1 MNSDDPL
8 KCLAYSYKISCDRPE
23 LLEHPLTPAY
33 IKDSLDD
40 IQVLGKAEIRAI
52 LTWRKKILKALE
64 ANNKTETEKEEQTT
78 VEADKSSQDEEDID
92 REVERLLKE
101 EQHENKKRLKII
113 RKAKRKLAERIV
125 RKMEH
130 PGDQIEQN
138 DAHELFSLSAVGD
151 LDELERLE
159 KKMIQETGHSAADLM
174 VLKEEQAVRKAAKE
188 KIEGDFRRAVE
199 GGEYLQFD
207 RHAEH
212 DVDLGALESTK
223 PENIHDRDDIYL
235 SSSDDDVDI
244 EDDVEDKRSL
254 PDAGEQLVFGSDDE
268 GDLDEE
274 DAEAFESDEDDDV
287 DSINTEKKTLLVDL
301 DPADEETKQKRKI
314 SAWCNSSEIKDLL
327 NVEDLDA
334 EADSDTDTF
343 SKKAKKP
350 ELVKTPAKEKKVT
363 FADLD
368 VPTSKPSITPTAA
381 SSDGKEKKKAEKKQ
395 KKLRRPL
402 TAEEKALAVRLVQSA
417 KSRRDLLEWNFH
429 RYRFFEDPSSLPDWF
444 VGDEKK
450 HMRKPLPLAQDEKKS
465 ERPVTG
471 KTLKK
476 AEEAKA
482 RKKMRLAKR
491 LKKVRKRAE
500 NLPDDLT
507 ERETWSKIKTMYK
520 NAGLLKKKRR
530 PVHRIVNTKA
540 GSRGQAPPPRGAKI
554 KLVDR
559 RMKSDLRGT
568 MKKAKRGR
576 GGGKRGK
583 VAGRGRSRGSR

>member
-1 MNSDDPL
+1 
-8 KCLAYSYKISCDRPE
+8 
-23 LLEHPLTPAY
+23 
-33 IKDSLDD
+33 
-40 IQVLGKAEIRAI
+40 
-52 LTWRKKILKALE
+52 
-64 ANNKTETEKEEQTT
+64 
-78 VEADKSSQDEEDID
+78 
-92 REVERLLKE
+92 
-101 EQHENKKRLKII
+101 
-113 RKAKRKLAERIV
+113 
-125 RKMEH
+125 
-130 PGDQIEQN
+130 
-138 DAHELFSLSAVGD
+138 
-151 LDELERLE
+151 
-159 KKMIQETGHSAADLM
+159 M

-199 GGEYLQFD
+199 GGDYLQFD

-287 DSINTEKKTLLVDL
+287 DSIKTEKKTLLVDL

-334 EADSDTDTF
+334 EGDSDTDTF

-368 VPTSKPSITPTAA
+368 VPTSEPSITPTAA

-540 GSRGQAPPPRGAKI
+540 GSRETW
-554 KLVDR
+554 VDR
-559 RMKSDLRGT
+559 AQNRPVWRMGLRTGGAIYE
-568 MKKAKRGR
+568 AKRIADN
-576 GGGKRGK
+576 KML
-583 VAGRGRSRGSR
+583 GSHECIAFLMPAVNRLEHAHAANAHPTRESVLWDTFRPNVLILARRKPRDDDRPLHQC